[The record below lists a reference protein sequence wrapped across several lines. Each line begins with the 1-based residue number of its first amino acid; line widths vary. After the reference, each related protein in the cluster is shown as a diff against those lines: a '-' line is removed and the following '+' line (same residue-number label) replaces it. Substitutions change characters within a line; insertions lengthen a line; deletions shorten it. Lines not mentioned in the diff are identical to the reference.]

1 MGNKVKKTFMK
12 KFNAHGYIDENGEQC
27 FEWCERPVD
36 VMIDKDVRMR
46 REFTRSYLIE
56 YIRKGRQR
64 PFYYKRGNDDKRREK
79 SR

>member
-36 VMIDKDVRMR
+36 VLIDKD
-46 REFTRSYLIE
+46 RENE
-56 YIRKGRQR
+56 KGIYQ
-64 PFYYKRGNDDKRREK
+64 KLLG
-79 SR
+79 